1 MVKFGTHVAAIR
13 DGDLVHANLY
23 LVPYNQMKKQIEYYH
38 TTADPPATTKMA
50 RAVAAAAAAAAV
62 AGTPAAG
69 AAVKY
74 QQDPTTKDGDGLS
87 TTTVSTATL
96 SSTDEGSTAAL
107 TTAVAAA
114 DAAASTGGTQIPV
127 TVEILPP
134 QKPGE
139 TDDEY
144 FIRIWKKSLQE
155 AEDDLQNARAE
166 IWRTIFDEIAAAA
179 ADDHHDDDDHDRMQ
193 VHELIRGVNPGMY

>member
-50 RAVAAAAAAAAV
+50 RAVAAAV
-62 AGTPAAG
+62 AGSV
-69 AAVKY
+69 VKY
-74 QQDPTTKDGDGLS
+74 QQNPTTKEGDGLS

-96 SSTDEGSTAAL
+96 SSTDEGSAAAL
-107 TTAVAAA
+107 TAAVTAA
-114 DAAASTGGTQIPV
+114 DTAETATFAGATQIPA

-179 ADDHHDDDDHDRMQ
+179 ADEDHDDDDDDDHDRMQ
-193 VHELIRGVNPGMY
+193 YHELIRGVNPGMY

>member
-23 LVPYNQMKKQIEYYH
+23 LVPYNQIKKQIEYYH
-38 TTADPPATTKMA
+38 TTADPPATTKMTM
-50 RAVAAAAAAAAV
+50 AAAAAV

-74 QQDPTTKDGDGLS
+74 QHDPTTKDGDGLS

-96 SSTDEGSTAAL
+96 SSTDEGSAAAL
-107 TTAVAAA
+107 TAAVTTAAA
-114 DAAASTGGTQIPV
+114 ETVASTGGTQIPA

>member
-23 LVPYNQMKKQIEYYH
+23 LVPYNQIKKQIEYYH
-38 TTADPPATTKMA
+38 TPADPPATTKMTM
-50 RAVAAAAAAAAV
+50 AAAA

-69 AAVKY
+69 VAVKY

-96 SSTDEGSTAAL
+96 SSTDEGSAAAL

-114 DAAASTGGTQIPV
+114 DAAASTGGTQIPA